1 MKKVITIIIT
11 IAVMFAA
18 CAAAETAVDLSGMT
32 DAELV
37 ALIEAAQAELD
48 SRSASGETAEQ
59 AGELEAENGLHVS
72 EARLLVRSEEYKALY
87 PDVLQAILVNNTEHD
102 IKDVVVAFMAW
113 DENDLPVLLK
123 GQFDYNAAS
132 YVRHASYSG
141 INMVPGSIYG
151 ENTGMGLDESVKGIV
166 TVKAIVVSYVT
177 FDGETWE
184 NPEYDAFIEEY
195 AGKKLL
201 Q

>member
-11 IAVMFAA
+11 IAMLFAA
-18 CAAAETAVDLSGMT
+18 CAAAETDVDLSGMT

-48 SRSASGETAEQ
+48 SRSAAGEGAEQ
-59 AGELEAENGLHVS
+59 AGEQ
-72 EARLLVRSEEYKALY
+72 EARSGLYVSDACLVIRSEEYKSLY
-87 PDVLQAILVNNTEHD
+87 PDVLQAILVNNTEYD
-102 IKDVVVAFMAW
+102 IKDVVVAFVAW
-113 DENDLPVLLK
+113 DENNLPVLLK

-132 YVRHASYSG
+132 YVRRASYSG
-141 INMVPGSIYG
+141 VNMVPGSTYG
-151 ENTGMGLDESVKGIV
+151 ENTGMGLDASVNGIV
-166 TVKAIVVSYVT
+166 TVKAIVASYVT

>member
-1 MKKVITIIIT
+1 MRKVITIIIT
-11 IAVMFAA
+11 IAMMFAV
-18 CAAAETAVDLSGMT
+18 CAAAETAVDLSSMT

-48 SRSASGETAEQ
+48 SRSAAGDGVEQ
-59 AGELEAENGLHVS
+59 TDGSATEAGLYVTD
-72 EARLLVRSEEYKALY
+72 ARLVVRSEEYKSLY
-87 PDVLQAILVNNTEHD
+87 PDVLQAIIVNNTEHD

-113 DENDLPVLLK
+113 DENNLPVLLK

-132 YVRHASYSG
+132 YVRRASYSG
-141 INMVPGSIYG
+141 VNMVPGSTFG
-151 ENTGMGLDESVKGIV
+151 ESTGMGLDESVKGIV
-166 TVKAIVVSYVT
+166 TVKAIVASYVT

>member
-11 IAVMFAA
+11 IVMVFAA
-18 CAAAETAVDLSGMT
+18 CAAAETDVDLSGMT

-48 SRSASGETAEQ
+48 SRSAAGDDVEQ
-59 AGELEAENGLHVS
+59 AGEPEAEDGLYVS
-72 EARLLVRSEEYKALY
+72 EARLVVRSEEYKSLY
-87 PDVLQAILVNNTEHD
+87 PDVLQAIIVNNTEYD
-102 IKDVVVAFMAW
+102 IKDVVVAFVAW
-113 DENDLPVLLK
+113 DENNLPVLLK
-123 GQFDYNAAS
+123 AQFDFNAAS
-132 YVRHASYSG
+132 YVRRASYSG
-141 INMVPGSIYG
+141 VNMVPGGTYG

-166 TVKAIVVSYVT
+166 TVKAIVASYVT

-184 NPEYDAFIEEY
+184 NPEYDAFIGDY